1 MAAVLLAVLCVLL
14 VCSPSHSQVPGAI
27 YVSTSGSNRA
37 DGSSPTKA
45 LRTISAALA
54 RIRPG
59 QTIMIEGGT
68 YAEQVVTMRG
78 GLPGAEITL
87 RSYNGKAIVD
97 GSKFGWNRDQNRGLI
112 ELRHPFVRL
121 DGLGVVHSRTTGILL
136 AASDLTIANCHVA
149 DIQLHGIST
158 ETSFQTRASGGGG
171 AMIRRIAIIDNEI
184 ERTALGGNSQ
194 ALSLIA
200 DGFRISGNRVH
211 DNKAEGIDIWLGA
224 RRGEVTGNTVFR
236 NAAVGIYVDGAAYV
250 SISGNRVYAN
260 KSGIGVSSEDVRYD
274 THDIA
279 VFNNLVWDNTRNAV
293 FVWDDDRRP
302 GLHGSQKVLIAHNT
316 LIGSYYSLYFAGDRN
331 RVEAIN
337 NLGMASGSNVEKGGG
352 RGSAIRLDGNVWL
365 THPVGFADFAAQDF
379 RLTAR
384 SPAIGRGVALPLP
397 GAYTFPGPGFD
408 VDLAGQARG
417 NSGTID
423 AGAFSFLP
431 AIR

>member
-1 MAAVLLAVLCVLL
+1 
-14 VCSPSHSQVPGAI
+14 
-27 YVSTSGSNRA
+27 
-37 DGSSPTKA
+37 
-45 LRTISAALA
+45 
-54 RIRPG
+54 
-59 QTIMIEGGT
+59 MIEGGT

-87 RSYNGKAIVD
+87 RSYNGRAIVD
-97 GSKFGWNRDQNRGLI
+97 GSKFGWNRDQNRALI

-121 DGLGVVHSRTTGILL
+121 DGLDVAHSRTTGILL

-211 DNKAEGIDIWLGA
+211 DNQAEGIDIWLGA

-302 GLHGSQKVLIAHNT
+302 GLRGSQKVLIAHNT
-316 LIGSYYSLYFAGDRN
+316 LIGSYYSL
-331 RVEAIN
+331 
-337 NLGMASGSNVEKGGG
+337 
-352 RGSAIRLDGNVWL
+352 
-365 THPVGFADFAAQDF
+365 
-379 RLTAR
+379 
-384 SPAIGRGVALPLP
+384 
-397 GAYTFPGPGFD
+397 
-408 VDLAGQARG
+408 
-417 NSGTID
+417 
-423 AGAFSFLP
+423 
-431 AIR
+431 